1 MPFSSHQLLVF
12 SDLDGCLPDHFSYSY
27 QAARPALNKLK
38 ASAIPLIIT
47 ASKTLAEIAELSAE
61 LELVSRFI
69 VENGAGG
76 IMPANYF
83 STPDVGQFL
92 HNGYLF
98 KSSGAEHVGI
108 VKKTACYQSCRM
120 LYAIDLNGLKL

>member
-12 SDLDGCLPDHFSYSY
+12 SDLDGCLLDHFSYSY
-27 QAARPALNKLK
+27 QAARPPLNKL
-38 ASAIPLIIT
+38 SAIPQIIT

-108 VKKTACYQSCRM
+108 VKKLHAIRVVECYMQ
-120 LYAIDLNGLKL
+120 LI

>member
-27 QAARPALNKLK
+27 QAARPPLNKL
-38 ASAIPLIIT
+38 SAIPLIIT

-61 LELVSRFI
+61 LELASRFI

-76 IMPANYF
+76 IMPADYF
-83 STPDVGQFL
+83 PTPDAGQFL

-98 KSSGAEHVGI
+98 KSFGA
-108 VKKTACYQSCRM
+108 
-120 LYAIDLNGLKL
+120 